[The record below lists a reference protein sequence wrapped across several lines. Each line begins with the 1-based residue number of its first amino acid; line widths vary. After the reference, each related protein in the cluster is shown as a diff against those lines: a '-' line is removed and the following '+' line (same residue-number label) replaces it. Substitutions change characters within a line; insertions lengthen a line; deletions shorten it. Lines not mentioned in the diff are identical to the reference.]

1 MAAYDAEKFKTTG
14 DQPMT
19 RLRHYLLTAL
29 LSSAFALLAAPAH
42 TLASSTSS
50 AKESTAKK
58 PKKEKKAKGQKAG
71 SVTFYEGSGET
82 RPERE
87 RRLMRECKGRSNSG
101 LCEGYA
107 RP

>member
-1 MAAYDAEKFKTTG
+1 MMHRDLKQLETCL
-14 DQPMT
+14 MT
-19 RLRHYLLTAL
+19 HLRHCLLTAL
-29 LSSAFALLAAPAH
+29 LSAGIAFLAAPAN

-71 SVTFYEGSGET
+71 GVTFYEGSGET
-82 RPERE
+82 RRERE
-87 RRLMRECKGRSNSG
+87 RRLTRECKGRSNSG